1 MSNGNNGKVLTVICK
16 LARILTVSR
25 KSHYPI
31 ETLLVVFEKF
41 TRAYLFQIALEI
53 IWLPILIGS
62 GFWRTSWQL
71 CKLLI
76 AFSVCKMRC
85 TIRRFNNPV
94 SQETHRHFAASVFRE
109 WGIFEAK
116 AHHNSMKE
124 KTLKFSP
131 FVLSKYQRRVGLTLS
146 L

>member
-53 IWLPILIGS
+53 IWLPRQPYEKLI
-62 GFWRTSWQL
+62 F
-71 CKLLI
+71 
-76 AFSVCKMRC
+76 
-85 TIRRFNNPV
+85 
-94 SQETHRHFAASVFRE
+94 
-109 WGIFEAK
+109 
-116 AHHNSMKE
+116 
-124 KTLKFSP
+124 
-131 FVLSKYQRRVGLTLS
+131 LTLS
-146 L
+146 PG